1 MQPETRANDARI
13 AADHDKMGT
22 LRAQGCSAA
31 PPKGSSPGGLIL
43 LQLMPPLIFKR
54 LKVSRPSGQWRND
67 DYDVICKG
75 AVVGRLF
82 LSAGGP
88 QDRQWM
94 WIQHRTPAHGYEP
107 SREAAMAAF
116 ARSWRRS

>member
-1 MQPETRANDARI
+1 MSQLTIQRA
-13 AADHDKMGT
+13 
-22 LRAQGCSAA
+22 
-31 PPKGSSPGGLIL
+31 
-43 LQLMPPLIFKR
+43 
-54 LKVSRPSGQWRND
+54 KVSRPPGFKD